1 MQPWPRQKSRNALLA
16 SAAIGLAAGIV
27 AAMATRTAVAAVPF
41 AGIAGVVA
49 YLLWMRRYLRRRTLL
64 RQAFPAQW
72 RDILKRRVPY
82 YSDLDPDGRRRFEDD
97 VRIFV
102 TEQPVYG
109 PRGAVVDDEIKVLIG
124 ASAAILSHGMPQWEW
139 PGLRDI
145 VVYSTSFD
153 SEYGVGS
160 GNPIA
165 GMVHAQG
172 PIVFSAR
179 DLRHGYAKPSDG
191 LNVGLHELAHVMDFA
206 SGQADGVPAG
216 VEWVGTAPWIEV
228 IADRLRRVRQGSG
241 KRVLRD
247 YAGEH
252 EAELFA
258 VAVEAFFERPKALHR
273 RDPELYALLRRFF
286 GQDPAHGDG

>member
-1 MQPWPRQKSRNALLA
+1 MQPWPRQKSRSALLA
-16 SAAIGLAAGIV
+16 SLAIGVAGGIV
-27 AAMATRTAVAAVPF
+27 AAMATRSAVAAVPA
-41 AGIAGVVA
+41 AGITAAVA

-64 RQAFPAQW
+64 RQAFPPGW
-72 RDILKRRVPY
+72 RDILGRRVPFY
-82 YSDLDPDGRRRFEDD
+82 KALDGEGRRRFEDD

-102 TEQPVYG
+102 AEQPVYG
-109 PRGAVVDDEIKVLIG
+109 PRGAAVADEIKVLIG

-153 SEYGVGS
+153 SEYGVAAD
-160 GNPIA
+160 NPIA

-179 DLRHGYAKPSDG
+179 DLRHGFAKPSDG
-191 LNVGLHELAHVMDFA
+191 FNVGLHELAHVMDFA

-228 IADRLRRVRQGSG
+228 IADRLRHVRQRSG

-258 VAVEAFFERPKALHR
+258 VAVEAFFERPRSLQR
-273 RDPELYALLRRFF
+273 RDPELYSLLSRFF
-286 GQDPAHGDG
+286 GQDPARG